1 MLYDTY
7 YFAIQ
12 QSLRPIT
19 KAFILALLPGLEE
32 ENGEFFDQV
41 SSISSLLSC
50 QFLTVPQVL
59 HLLDRLSTTVTQ
71 SFFLQN
77 LWLSMLTTQ
86 SARAPA
92 LHYLARRMPKLSGEE
107 GTTP

>member
-1 MLYDTY
+1 MLYDTH

-41 SSISSLLSC
+41 CPISNLLLC
-50 QFLTVPQVL
+50 QYLTVP
-59 HLLDRLSTTVTQ
+59 
-71 SFFLQN
+71 
-77 LWLSMLTTQ
+77 
-86 SARAPA
+86 
-92 LHYLARRMPKLSGEE
+92 
-107 GTTP
+107 